1 MKQKGRPVKSQRSFQ
16 LSLRALVVELTGKQ
30 SGHCPQLALVRAGE
44 PEMCLQLVLPWFGIK
59 RGFSPRSQCL
69 CFSLSPS
76 QHLRRAE
83 DRPAAQEDGRDRLPP
98 RLRLRGFPHQAGC
111 QGETQTCPRLLSL
124 QHRPR
129 LVSGQKGTWGLCSTE
144 GFDAGCWIHQ
154 QSRNEAKPPQWAA
167 TEGFLFACTWDL
179 ANSTPSVKP
188 TARSTLQMCLANG
201 FSSVAVEKTGKGSWG
216 RRLRCAVP
224 CLQPCKLLPVGGR
237 AQRSGT
243 EHPATKL
250 LQSPHVCVGL
260 GCGAVTQSCWGQLA
274 RGYQVGVVTH
284 KMSGPAGAG
293 GAMGSAQQGQETP
306 SQYNSFQSASQNTLQ
321 KNILRT

>member
-16 LSLRALVVELTGKQ
+16 LSLHTSVVELTGRQ
-30 SGHCPQLALVRAGE
+30 SGHCPQLALVRAGK
-44 PEMCLQLVLPWFGIK
+44 PEMCLQLVLLWFRIK

-111 QGETQTCPRLLSL
+111 QGETWTCPQLLSL

-129 LVSGQKGTWGLCSTE
+129 LVSGQKGAWGLCSTE
-144 GFDAGCWIHQ
+144 GLDAGCWIHQ
-154 QSRNEAKPPQWAA
+154 QSHNEAKPPRWAP

-179 ANSTPSVKP
+179 ANLTPSVKP
-188 TARSTLQMCLANG
+188 TARSTLQMCLAHS
-201 FSSVAVEKTGKGSWG
+201 FSSMAVEKTGKGSWG
-216 RRLRCAVP
+216 RRLCCAVP

-237 AQRSGT
+237 AHRSGT

-250 LQSPHVCVGL
+250 LQLPHHTCVDL
-260 GCGAVTQSCWGQLA
+260 GCGAVTRGCWGQLA
-274 RGYQVGVVTH
+274 GGYQVGVITH
-284 KMSGPAGAG
+284 KMSGPARSCWSW
-293 GAMGSAQQGQETP
+293 GSQGQRTARTR
-306 SQYNSFQSASQNTLQ
+306 NSIT
-321 KNILRT
+321 I